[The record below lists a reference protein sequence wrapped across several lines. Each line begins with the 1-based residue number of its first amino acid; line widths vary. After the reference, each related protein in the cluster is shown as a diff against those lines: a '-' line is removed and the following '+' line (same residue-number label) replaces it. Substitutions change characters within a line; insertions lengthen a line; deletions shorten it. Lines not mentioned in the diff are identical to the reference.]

1 MGIKDWFFEITPDP
15 EKENPKP
22 VEKPSTAA
30 QNTQPTVV
38 NLQSTAIPAQDAAK
52 FEAHFDELFTKAN
65 IPGPDYYEFVK
76 MVQAMGN
83 LTDEVKYVAA
93 FSALMVQGLSKIK
106 LLQTAQQYIEV
117 IENDEKQFNT
127 VLNNKVVGEINRKK
141 SDLKTNGASIK
152 TKEELIVQ
160 LQAEIITDKQN
171 LEKLAVEI
179 AADEKRFNEKT
190 VIYKAACETRKAIIK
205 ADIEKIN
212 KIIT

>member
-1 MGIKDWFFEITPDP
+1 MGIKDWFFEVTPDP
-15 EKENPKP
+15 EKENTKP
-22 VEKPSTAA
+22 VDKPSTATP
-30 QNTQPTVV
+30 NTQPTVV
-38 NLQSTAIPAQDAAK
+38 NLQSTPVSGQDAAK

-83 LTDEVKYVAA
+83 LTDDVKYVAA

-106 LLQTAQQYIEV
+106 LLQTAQQYVEV

-141 SDLKTNGASIK
+141 TDLQTNRTSVK
-152 TKEELIVQ
+152 TKEDLITQ

-179 AADEKRFNEKT
+179 EADEKRFNEKT
-190 VIYKAACETRKAIIK
+190 VVYKTACEARKAIIRS
-205 ADIEKIN
+205 DIEKIN

>member
-15 EKENPKP
+15 EKEKSKP
-22 VEKPSTAA
+22 VDKPSTAA

-38 NLQSTAIPAQDAAK
+38 NLQSRTIPAQDAAK
-52 FEAHFDELFTKAN
+52 FEAHFDELFSKAN

-190 VIYKAACETRKAIIK
+190 VIYKTACETRKAIIK